1 MDPMHSFKHEALM
14 YAGEEDFVGQ
24 LAPFIRDSVD
34 ADEPILVMV
43 TADKVARLREAV
55 GDPEGVEFAE
65 MGAIGKNPA
74 RIIPA
79 WREFATRHEGKR
91 IRGIGEPIWADREP
105 DELVECQHHESLLNK
120 AFADAEGFRLVCP
133 YDIRGLPEPVLQ
145 EARRSHP
152 TIVAG
157 DLTSASGDYRGD
169 EKAAHAFGDPLPE
182 PPTMRHLLRFE
193 RFTLAAVRG
202 FAERRAA
209 RAGLA
214 ERRKNDVVLAVNEVA
229 TNSVL
234 YGGGHG
240 VVRSWRQG
248 TSLIF
253 EVTDRGRIQE
263 PLVGRKRPA
272 LGKPGGRGL
281 WLVNQVCELVQVRS
295 SAAGTIVRLHMSL
308 A

>member
-1 MDPMHSFKHEALM
+1 MHAFRHEALM

-43 TADKVARLREAV
+43 TADKVARLRDAV
-55 GDPEGVEFAE
+55 GDPEGVEFAD

-79 WREFATRHEGKR
+79 WREFAMRNAGRRMH
-91 IRGIGEPIWADREP
+91 GIGEPVWANRGP
-105 DELVECQHHESLLNK
+105 DELVECQQHESLLNK
-120 AFADAEGFRLVCP
+120 AFADAAGFRLVCP
-133 YDIRGLPEPVLQ
+133 YDIRGLPESVIQ

-152 TIVAG
+152 IIVAG
-157 DLTSASGDYRGD
+157 DLTGPSAEYRGD
-169 EKAAHAFGDPLPE
+169 DKAAHSFGDPLPE

-193 RFTLAAVRG
+193 RFTLAAVRS
-202 FAERRAA
+202 FAARRAA

-214 ERRKNDVVLAVNEVA
+214 ERRKDDVVLAVNEVA

-240 VVRSWRQG
+240 VVRSWREG
-248 TSLIF
+248 ESLIF
-253 EVTDRGRIQE
+253 EVSDRGRIEE
-263 PLVGRKRPA
+263 PLVGRKRPVPGT
-272 LGKPGGRGL
+272 LGGRGL
-281 WLVNQVCELVQVRS
+281 WLVNRLCELVQVRS
-295 SAAGTIVRLHMSL
+295 SAAGTIVRLHTSL